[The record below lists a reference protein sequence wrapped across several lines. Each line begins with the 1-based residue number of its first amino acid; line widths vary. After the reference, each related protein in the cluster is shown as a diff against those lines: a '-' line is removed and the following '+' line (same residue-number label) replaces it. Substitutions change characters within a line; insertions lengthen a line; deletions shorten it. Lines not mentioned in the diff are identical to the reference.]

1 MNESLTDKQ
10 TWMSCN
16 KVSTWTNQAFV
27 QALVPLVL
35 LFTNIDLDCYE
46 YYGVFFKSIEE
57 VDNFPAK

>member
-1 MNESLTDKQ
+1 
-10 TWMSCN
+10 MSCN
-16 KVSTWTNQAFV
+16 KVSTWINQAFV

-57 VDNFPAK
+57 VDSFPAK